1 MGWAEFYRRR
11 DVLFSALAQVARDG
25 TLVFD
30 RVSGAREVFAGV
42 DDLVLALHHRWSLL
56 LQARIDLALSE
67 PGDPADAVTR
77 AWLALAADEPVL
89 RAVLDAHE
97 HDPVLADAIAR
108 ENRVLALD
116 AGLTHPN
123 QHVQVITEI
132 GHALRASLRPSAA
145 APLRPGAAEALRSRG
160 A

>member
-11 DVLFSALAQVARDG
+11 DVLFSALAHVARDG

-30 RVSGAREVFAGV
+30 RVDGAHEVFAGL

-77 AWLALAADEPVL
+77 AWLTLAADEPVL
-89 RAVLDAHE
+89 RAVLDTHE
-97 HDPVLADAIAR
+97 HDPVLADALAR
-108 ENRVLALD
+108 ENRVLALN
-116 AGLTHPN
+116 AGLAHPN
-123 QHVQVITEI
+123 QHDLVITEI
-132 GHALRASLRPSAA
+132 GRVLRTS
-145 APLRPGAAEALRSRG
+145 LRPGAAEALRSRG